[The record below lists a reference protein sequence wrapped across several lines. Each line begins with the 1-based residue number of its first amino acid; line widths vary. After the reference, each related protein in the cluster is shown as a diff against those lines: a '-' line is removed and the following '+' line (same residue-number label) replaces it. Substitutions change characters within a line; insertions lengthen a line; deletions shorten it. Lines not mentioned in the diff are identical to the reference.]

1 MREML
6 LILQHGRQQEQK
18 RPGNFNK
25 THSFPLMFQDAQG
38 LGKKKNRKADN
49 LSKLGKDALTKL

>member
-1 MREML
+1 ML

-18 RPGNFNK
+18 RPGNFK
-25 THSFPLMFQDAQG
+25 THCFPLMFQDAQG

>member
-1 MREML
+1 ML

-18 RPGNFNK
+18 RPGNFK
-25 THSFPLMFQDAQG
+25 TRCCFPLMFQDAQR
-38 LGKKKNRKADN
+38 LGKKNIKKADN